1 MSRVVIV
8 IPLAPLVEGDSFLVA
23 HWPLHITVV
32 PPFSTSANTE
42 LLATVITH
50 VTARHPPITVVAGD
64 ERLFGRNHTI
74 PVTLVNDH
82 PGLTE
87 LHRDLVAAVRP
98 LAADPDER
106 LFTATEFSP
115 HVTVKNGR
123 RVIAGDVLTL
133 AQVALVDMAARADP
147 SGRSVLSTSP
157 LNHGLNDEWPR

>member
-8 IPLAPLVEGDSFLVA
+8 VPLRPLTTGDSFLVPD
-23 HWPLHITVV
+23 WPLHLTVV
-32 PPFSTSANTE
+32 PPFSTSASTE
-42 LLATVITH
+42 TLATVIEN
-50 VTARHPPITVVAGD
+50 VAARHPPLAVIAGE

-74 PVTLVNDH
+74 PVNLVNDH

-98 LAADPDER
+98 FAADPDER
-106 LFTATEFSP
+106 LFTATKFSP

-123 RVIAGDVLTL
+123 RVTAGNVLTL

-157 LNHGLNDEWPR
+157 LNKGLNDE

>member
-8 IPLAPLVEGDSFLVA
+8 VPLRPLTTGDSFRVPD
-23 HWPLHITVV
+23 WPLHLTVV
-32 PPFSTSANTE
+32 PPFYTHASTET
-42 LLATVITH
+42 LAAVIDN
-50 VTARHPPITVVAGD
+50 VAARHPPLAVFAGE

-74 PVTLVNDH
+74 PVNLVDDH

-123 RVIAGDVLTL
+123 RVTAGDVLTL

-157 LNHGLNDEWPR
+157 LNHGLNDE

>member
-42 LLATVITH
+42 ALAAVIDN
-50 VTARHPPITVVAGD
+50 VAARHPPLAVFAGE

-74 PVTLVNDH
+74 PVNLVDDH
-82 PGLTE
+82 PGLRE

-123 RVIAGDVLTL
+123 RVTAGDVLTL

-157 LNHGLNDEWPR
+157 LHNGLNDK